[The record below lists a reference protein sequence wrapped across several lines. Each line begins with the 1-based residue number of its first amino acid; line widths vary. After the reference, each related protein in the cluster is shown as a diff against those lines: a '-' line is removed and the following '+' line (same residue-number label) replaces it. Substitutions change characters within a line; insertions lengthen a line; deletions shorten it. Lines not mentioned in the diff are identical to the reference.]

1 MLSVSPNH
9 EPSNKQLFHHVPE
22 HWTIRRIRTIAEIR
36 VSNVDK
42 HTNEQEIP
50 VRLCNYV
57 DVYYHD
63 HINSD
68 LPYMYA
74 TASYAEVQ
82 RFRLKPNDVLI
93 TKDSETWND
102 IAVPALVTDPPNDL
116 ICGYHLAILRPTR
129 AIEGAYLARA
139 LQTRPVAHQF
149 HVKARGI
156 TRYGL
161 SHDDILSTSVPLP
174 PLEEQRAIVRYLD
187 HTDEI
192 INRYISAK
200 ERLIS
205 LLEEQRQAVIH
216 QAVTRGLDLNVP
228 VKPSGVSWLGDIPQH
243 WVSPR
248 LRYLGNAITGLTY
261 DPQDVSDADDGML
274 VFRASNI
281 RDGRIVYEDRVY
293 VRSQVPSQLIT
304 RLGDVL
310 ICSRS
315 GSRALV
321 GKNAKID
328 ETSAGNTFGAFM
340 TVFRGQS
347 NDYLYYVFN
356 SKMFEHQSAMFA
368 TSTVNQLTLGM
379 LNDMKTPL
387 PPPHEREM
395 IVAYLDQAT
404 ARFDQ
409 SIIQTKHQINL
420 LNEYRTSLIAD
431 VVTGQTDV
439 RDAAVE
445 LPGQHL

>member
-1 MLSVSPNH
+1 MLPVNPNH
-9 EPSNKQLFHHVPE
+9 EPSNKQLFYHVPE
-22 HWTIRRIRTIAEIR
+22 DWTIRRIRTIAEMR

-139 LQTRPVAHQF
+139 LQTRPVTHQF

-200 ERLIS
+200 ERLIA
-205 LLEEQRQAVIH
+205 LMREQRQAVIH
-216 QAVTRGLDLNVP
+216 QAVTRGLDPNVP
-228 VKPSGVSWLGDIPQH
+228 LKPSGVSWLGDMPRH
-243 WVSPR
+243 WESPR
-248 LRYLGNAITGLTY
+248 LRYLGNAIIGLTY
-261 DPQDVSDADDGML
+261 DPQNVTDVGGGTL

-281 RDGRIVYEDRVY
+281 RDGRITYEDCVY
-293 VRSQVPSQLIT
+293 VGSRVPSLLIT
-304 RLGDVL
+304 RPGDIL

-315 GSRALV
+315 GSRALI

-328 ETSAGNTFGAFM
+328 VNSAGNTFGAFM
-340 TVFRGQS
+340 TVFRS
-347 NDYLYYVFN
+347 ETNDYLHYVFN
-356 SKMFEHQSAMFA
+356 SNMFEHQSAMFA

-379 LNDMKTPL
+379 INDMKTPF
-387 PPPHEREM
+387 PPPHEQEM
-395 IVAYLDQAT
+395 IVGYLDQAT
-404 ARFDQ
+404 AKIDQ
-409 SIIQTKHQINL
+409 AIIQTKRQIDL
-420 LNEYRTSLIAD
+420 TKEYRTRLIAD
-431 VVTGQTDV
+431 VVTGQIDV
-439 RDAAVE
+439 RNATVE
-445 LPGQHL
+445 LHV

>member
-1 MLSVSPNH
+1 MLPVNPNH

-22 HWTIRRIRTIAEIR
+22 HWTIRRIRTIAEMR

-129 AIEGAYLARA
+129 AIEGAYLSRA
-139 LQTRPVAHQF
+139 LQTRPVAHQL
-149 HVKARGI
+149 HVKAQGI

-174 PLEEQRAIVRYLD
+174 PLEEQHAIVRYLD
-187 HTDEI
+187 HADEL
-192 INRYISAK
+192 INHYIATK
-200 ERLIS
+200 ERLIA

-216 QAVTRGLDLNVP
+216 QAVTRGLDLDAPTKASGTPWIGNV
-228 VKPSGVSWLGDIPQH
+228 PQH
-243 WVSPR
+243 WDVAPVKRHYAIRLGKMLQPERHTPDDIQVPYLKAINVHWFDVSIENPSTTWASKR
-248 LRYLGNAITGLTY
+248 DIQEYAITKGDLLVCEGGEGGRSAIIESV
-261 DPQDVSDADDGML
+261 PDGYIIQKAL
-274 VFRASNI
+274 HRVRPKPGASNKFLLYVLSVAAHWGWFDAINNKATIAHFTVPQLSSLMIPTPPTDEQARVANHLDNQTGSI
-281 RDGRIVYEDRVY
+281 RKAIE
-293 VRSQVPSQLIT
+293 
-304 RLGDVL
+304 
-310 ICSRS
+310 
-315 GSRALV
+315 
-321 GKNAKID
+321 
-328 ETSAGNTFGAFM
+328 
-340 TVFRGQS
+340 
-347 NDYLYYVFN
+347 
-356 SKMFEHQSAMFA
+356 
-368 TSTVNQLTLGM
+368 
-379 LNDMKTPL
+379 
-387 PPPHEREM
+387 
-395 IVAYLDQAT
+395 QA
-404 ARFDQ
+404 Q
-409 SIIQTKHQINL
+409 HQITL
-420 LNEYRTSLIAD
+420 MSEYRTRLIAD
-431 VVTGQTDV
+431 AVTGQIDV
-439 RDAAVE
+439 RDATVE
-445 LPGQHL
+445 LPD

>member
-1 MLSVSPNH
+1 M
-9 EPSNKQLFHHVPE
+9 
-22 HWTIRRIRTIAEIR
+22 R

-200 ERLIS
+200 ERLIA

-216 QAVTRGLDLNVP
+216 QAVTRGLDPKVP
-228 VKPSGVSWLGDIPQH
+228 LRPSGASWLGDVPLH
-243 WVSPR
+243 WDSPR
-248 LRYLGNAITGLTY
+248 LRYLGNAIIGLTY
-261 DPQDVSDADDGML
+261 DPQDVTDGKDGLL

-281 RDGRIVYEDRVY
+281 QNSRITYNDNVY

-304 RLGDVL
+304 RPGDIL

-315 GSRALV
+315 GSRALI

-328 ETSAGNTFGAFM
+328 AASAGKTFGAFM
-340 TVFRGQS
+340 TVFRGPN
-347 NDYLYYVFN
+347 NDYLHYVFN
-356 SKMFEHQSAMFA
+356 SKMFEFQSAMFA

-379 LNDMKTPL
+379 LNDMKVPF
-387 PPPHEREM
+387 PPNAERQE
-395 IVAYLDQAT
+395 IVVYLDSAT
-404 ARFDQ
+404 GKSDKA
-409 SIIQTKHQINL
+409 INQTNEQIRL
-420 LNEYRTSLIAD
+420 INEYRTRLIAD
-431 VVTGQTDV
+431 VVTGQIDV
-439 RDAAVE
+439 RDAVVE
-445 LPGQHL
+445 LSD

>member
-1 MLSVSPNH
+1 MLPVNPNH

-22 HWTIRRIRTIAEIR
+22 HWTIRRIRTIAEMR

-200 ERLIS
+200 ERLIA

-216 QAVTRGLDLNVP
+216 QAVTRGLDPKVTL
-228 VKPSGVSWLGDIPQH
+228 KPSGASWLGNVPQH
-243 WVSPR
+243 WASPR
-248 LRYLGNAITGLTY
+248 LRYLGDAIIGLTY
-261 DPQDVSDADDGML
+261 DPQDVTDVQGGLL

-281 RDGRIVYEDRVY
+281 HDGRIQYEDQVH
-293 VRSQVPSQLIT
+293 VRTKVPNHLIT
-304 RLGDVL
+304 RPGDVL

-315 GSRALV
+315 GSRALI

-328 ETSAGNTFGAFM
+328 EHSAGNTFGAFM
-340 TVFRGQS
+340 TLFRS
-347 NDYLYYVFN
+347 EHNDYLHYVFN
-356 SKMFEHQSAMFA
+356 SKIFEYQSAMFA

-379 LNDMKTPL
+379 LNSMKMPF
-387 PPPHEREM
+387 PPPHEREK
-395 IVAYLDQAT
+395 IVDYLDQAT
-404 ARFDQ
+404 VKLDRA
-409 SIIQTKHQINL
+409 IIQTKHQIQL
-420 LNEYRTSLIAD
+420 IAEYRTRLIAD
-431 VVTGQTDV
+431 VVTGQIDV
-439 RDAAVE
+439 RDTVLE
-445 LPGQHL
+445 LPDQHL

>member
-1 MLSVSPNH
+1 MTNMLPVNPNH

-22 HWTIRRIRTIAEIR
+22 HWTIRRIRTIAEMR

-200 ERLIS
+200 ERLIA

-216 QAVTRGLDLNVP
+216 QTVTRGLDSSVLL
-228 VKPSGVSWLGDIPQH
+228 KPSGVPWIGDIPDH
-243 WVSPR
+243 WSVRR
-248 LRYLGNAITGLTY
+248 LRTLAHISTGGKDTINS
-261 DPQDVSDADDGML
+261 VE
-274 VFRASNI
+274 N
-281 RDGRIVYEDRVY
+281 GRYPFF
-293 VRSQVPSQLIT
+293 VRSQTVEKINSWSFDGEAVLTAGDGVGVGRVFHYINGKFDYHQRVYKFSDFTDIDGKLFYHYFSSMLAFQTSQGT
-304 RLGDVL
+304 
-310 ICSRS
+310 
-315 GSRALV
+315 
-321 GKNAKID
+321 AK
-328 ETSAGNTFGAFM
+328 
-340 TVFRGQS
+340 
-347 NDYLYYVFN
+347 
-356 SKMFEHQSAMFA
+356 
-368 TSTVNQLTLGM
+368 STVDSLRLPM
-379 LNDMKTPL
+379 LQNFPVVVPL
-387 PPPHEREM
+387 PAEQNRLVQELDRANANTQGS
-395 IVAYLDQAT
+395 INRAY
-404 ARFDQ
+404 R
-409 SIIQTKHQINL
+409 QIDL
-420 LNEYRTSLIAD
+420 MNEYRTRLIAD
-431 VVTGQTDV
+431 VVTGQLDV
-439 RDAAVE
+439 RSADANDLDMLEA
-445 LPGQHL
+445 HS